1 MSLQFSSLNSGSN
14 GNSYYIGNSTDAVL
28 VDAGL
33 TCKELEKRMT
43 SSGLSM
49 QKIKA
54 IFVSHEHGDHIK
66 GLCAIAH
73 KYALPVYGSQ
83 HTLQACFGLEQS
95 RKIVLASNRT
105 VTVGTITIKA
115 FRKFHDA
122 ADPQSFTITD
132 GQNTVGVFTDI
143 GRPCE
148 NLTQHFAQCQAVFL
162 EANYDEEML
171 ENGRYPYFLKTRIT
185 GGNGHLS
192 NRQALEVFKNHRA
205 SGLQYLLLAH
215 LSKDNNCP
223 TLVQELF
230 TTHANGVKIIVASR
244 DEASQVFTTGS
255 VPKEKVL
262 LRKKMLSTQLS
273 IFFNEEL

>member
-14 GNSYYIGNSTDAVL
+14 GNCYYIGNSKDAVL
-28 VDAGL
+28 IDAGL
-33 TCKELEKRMT
+33 TCKELEKRLA

-49 QKIKA
+49 QKVKA

-73 KYALPVYGSQ
+73 KYELPVYGSQ
-83 HTLQACFGLEQS
+83 HTLQACFGLEPLQ
-95 RKIVLASNRT
+95 KKVLASNRT
-105 VTVGTITIKA
+105 VTLGTLTVKA

-122 ADPQSFTITD
+122 ADPQSFTISD

-148 NLTQHFAQCQAVFL
+148 NLAQHFAQCQAAFL

-171 ENGRYPYFLKTRIT
+171 ENGRYPYFLKNRIT

-192 NRQALEVFKNHRA
+192 NSQALEVFKTHRG

-223 TLVQELF
+223 DLVHQLF
-230 TTHANGVKIIVASR
+230 TTHAAGVKIVVASR
-244 DEASQVFTTGS
+244 YEASEVYTTS
-255 VPKEKVL
+255 AITTKKIL

-273 IFFNEEL
+273 IFFEVEV